1 MYIRTVE
8 MGIKKEDYLHRP
20 SSYMNKINNKK

>member
-8 MGIKKEDYLHRP
+8 NGYKKKEDYLHRP
-20 SSYMNKINNKK
+20 SSKMFNNKK